1 MADEIRAATYAKF
14 VKGSKN
20 VKWDFGTFE
29 KDVSGTDYQR
39 GTQIANDTTTSP
51 NGVALDKGNVGTLGL
66 FVARNND
73 VTTSINILTAVSGTV
88 IVTLAPQEQCMFTF
102 GSGVTAPAI
111 RSSSSTLTAEL
122 EYLLIEA

>member
-1 MADEIRAATYAKF
+1 MANEITGAVYAKF

-20 VKWDFGTFE
+20 EKFDFGTFT
-29 KDVSGTDYQR
+29 KDVTGTDYIKA
-39 GTQIANDTTTSP
+39 TQVANDTTTSP
-51 NGVALDKGNVGTLGL
+51 NGVALDKGNIGTLGL

-73 VTTSINILTAVSGTV
+73 ATTSINILTATSGTV
-88 IVTLAPQEQCMFTF
+88 IATLAPGEGCMFTF

-111 RSSSSTLTAEL
+111 RSSSSSLTAEL